1 MEDIT
6 GTMKKGMIFKFFIM
20 IVFISG
26 LPVSYILGD
35 YKNTYYPSP
44 GLITVELEE
53 EIVTYLDCERASL
66 DYPEMTSWGKVNIG
80 LDKKGNIRAAI
91 EGAPIGI
98 MKREFTVACLFPKMK
113 GKPSL

>member
-1 MEDIT
+1 
-6 GTMKKGMIFKFFIM
+6 MKKGMIFKFFIM

-44 GLITVELEE
+44 GLIKVELEE